1 MVNVNERHT
10 KILCDYKEW
19 ILMYQSYLYFE
30 ANTCLQ
36 EMAHWRRC
44 AVRTTHTK
52 INSVWFMPHLPNFNH
67 HVCQTMNI
75 LYLNFHMCGST
86 NFRDNEY
93 KLKTDFS

>member
-1 MVNVNERHT
+1 
-10 KILCDYKEW
+10 
-19 ILMYQSYLYFE
+19 MYQSYLYFE

-36 EMAHWRRC
+36 EMAHWRS

-52 INSVWFMPHLPNFNH
+52 INSVWFVPHLPNFNH

-75 LYLNFHMCGST
+75 LYLNFHMCGSS

-93 KLKTDFS
+93 ELKTDFIVCGN

>member
-1 MVNVNERHT
+1 
-10 KILCDYKEW
+10 
-19 ILMYQSYLYFE
+19 MYQSYLYFE

-44 AVRTTHTK
+44 AVRNTHTK
-52 INSVWFMPHLPNFNH
+52 INSVWFVPHLPNVNH

-75 LYLNFHMCGST
+75 LYLNFHMCGSS

-93 KLKTDFS
+93 KQKTDFS